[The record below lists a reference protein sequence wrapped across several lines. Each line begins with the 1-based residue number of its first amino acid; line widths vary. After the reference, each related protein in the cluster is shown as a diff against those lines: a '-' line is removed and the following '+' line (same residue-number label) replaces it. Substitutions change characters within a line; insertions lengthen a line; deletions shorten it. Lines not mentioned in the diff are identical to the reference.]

1 MCRRCWL
8 FIFSKFVLT
17 ILTLLCTVSVV
28 PPTKPSGQMNNIWFV
43 PMVVIIVVVVMLA
56 AVVLLLFYKRG
67 GFFAHGAS
75 QMDRSFDTETAP
87 MLNGSTTVG
96 TSLNEMLEFSNSGS
110 GSG

>member
-1 MCRRCWL
+1 MVIAIGAVIAL
-8 FIFSKFVLT
+8 FVL
-17 ILTLLCTVSVV
+17 
-28 PPTKPSGQMNNIWFV
+28 
-43 PMVVIIVVVVMLA
+43 
-56 AVVLLLFYKRG
+56 YKRKDG
-67 GFFAHGAS
+67 CFQLES